1 MNSITVIGRLGEDPQ
16 QRTAGN
22 STVTTFSVA
31 ETQYH
36 NGEESTIWYRANVWG
51 KLGENCSK
59 YLHKGDRVT
68 MVGSLSQREF
78 TTRNGEARTSLEVV
92 VNAIDYPP
100 RQQAVQ
106 PKAKGGYNRAPQAAP
121 MPADDDE
128 LPF

>member
-31 ETQYH
+31 ESQYH
-36 NGEESTIWYRANVWG
+36 NGEETTIWYRANVWG
-51 KLGENCSK
+51 KLGENCAK

-68 MVGSLSQREF
+68 LVGVLSQREF
-78 TTRNGEARTSLEVV
+78 TTRNGEARTSLDVV
-92 VNAIDYPP
+92 VNAIDFVP
-100 RQQAVQ
+100 RQQAGQGQ
-106 PKAKGGYNRAPQAAP
+106 PAKTEKRAPQAAP